1 MPGNHSIVDSYITPI
16 SDGVVLSKELI
27 SDFENHYVSVT
38 FYSDAVGRVVISKS
52 AMTGSVL
59 LEATVNGVEYGVML
73 VDTDTNGMLPLGVAG
88 ELVGQVAGSY
98 KYCRATL
105 NITGAAGATHVK
117 LSVNNYKG

>member
-1 MPGNHSIVDSYITPI
+1 MPGNHSKVESYITPI

-27 SDFENHYVSVT
+27 SDFVNHYVSVT
-38 FYSDAVGRVVISKS
+38 FYSDDKGRVVISKS
-52 AMTGSVL
+52 TMTGNVV
-59 LEATVNGVEYGVML
+59 LEATTNGVEYGVML
-73 VDTDTNGMLPLGVAG
+73 VDTDTDGVLLLGGTG

>member
-16 SDGVVLSKELI
+16 SDVIIFSRDML

-38 FYSDAVGRVVISKS
+38 FFSDSIGRNIISKS

-59 LEATVNGVEYGVML
+59 LEATVNGVEYGVMQ
-73 VDTDTNGMLPLGVAG
+73 VDTDPDGILPLGGAN
-88 ELVGQVAGSY
+88 ELVGQIAGSY
-98 KYCRATL
+98 KKVRATL
-105 NITGAAGATHVK
+105 SVTGAAGATHVQ

>member
-1 MPGNHSIVDSYITPI
+1 MPGNHSIVESYITPI

-38 FYSDAVGRVVISKS
+38 FFSDAVGRVVISKS

-59 LEATVNGVEYGVML
+59 LEATVNGVEYGVMQ
-73 VDTDTNGMLPLGVAG
+73 VDTDPDGILLLGGAN
-88 ELVGQVAGSY
+88 ELVGQMAGSY
-98 KYCRATL
+98 KKVRATL
-105 NITGAAGATHVK
+105 SITGAAGATHLQ